1 MIRAMHRRSLLAA
14 LPATALARSALAQ
27 DSWPARGITVLV
39 GVAPGGTADLA
50 ARLLAQ
56 EFPRL
61 LPSARP
67 VVVENKPGAATQLA
81 TAELARS
88 APDGQTLLVAGAPF
102 AINPGLFERL
112 PYDSRADFA
121 PVSMLVRNG
130 LVLMVPAASPAGDV
144 KALLAMA
151 RSRGGIN
158 VASAGNGSMT
168 HLAIEILAQRSG
180 ETLTHVPYRGTGPA
194 LPDLI
199 SGQVEAM
206 FDNPSSALPL
216 VREGKLRALAYTG
229 ASRSPAAPEVPT
241 LIEATGIAGLT
252 AENWFG
258 LFARAN
264 TPEPVLE
271 RLNAATRAVLEQ
283 PAIAERLRRDGTEP
297 APMSRVDFTA
307 FVRQEM
313 ESWAEVIRARGIKP
327 G

>member
-1 MIRAMHRRSLLAA
+1 MRRRPFFATLPVLAA
-14 LPATALARSALAQ
+14 RPTRAQ
-27 DSWPARGITVLV
+27 EAWPGRGITVLV

-50 ARLLAQ
+50 ARLLATHLSQ
-56 EFPRL
+56 GI
-61 LPSARP
+61 AAGRP

-88 APDGQTLLVAGAPF
+88 APDGHTLLVAGAPF
-102 AINPGLFERL
+102 AINPGLFPRL

-121 PVSMLVRNG
+121 PVAMLVRNG
-130 LVLMVPAASPAGDV
+130 LILMVPANLPARDV
-144 KALLAMA
+144 PGLLALA

-158 VASAGNGSMT
+158 LASAGNGSMS

-180 ETLTHVPYRGTGPA
+180 APLTHVPYRGTGPA

-199 SGQVEAM
+199 AGNVEAM

-229 ASRSPAAPEVPT
+229 EARSPAAPDIPT
-241 LIEATGIAGLT
+241 LSEATGMPGLA

-258 LFARAN
+258 LFARAG
-264 TPEPVLE
+264 TPAPILD
-271 RLNAATRAVLEQ
+271 RLNATVRAMLEQ

-297 APMSRVDFTA
+297 APMARADFAA
-307 FVRQEM
+307 FIAREM
-313 ESWAEVIRARGIKP
+313 DDWAGVIRERGIQP